1 MDEKLIELEVVKGG
15 KRVDKYIALK
25 VPDLSRSQVQRL
37 IEEGL
42 VKVNGQV
49 AKPSYRVEVGD
60 LVVIR
65 VPPPKP
71 LEIRP
76 QPIPLDI
83 VYEDEDIVVVNKP
96 AGMVVHPGPG
106 HRKGTLV
113 GALLAR
119 YPDLAGV
126 GQKLRPGIVHRL
138 DKGSSGLLV
147 VARNEEALRNL
158 QGQFKRRQVEKTYL
172 VLIEGRLEPR
182 QGVIEAPIG
191 RDPKHR
197 KRMAVVKDGKPA
209 RTDYKVLEYLDQHT
223 LVEVKPVTGRTH
235 QVRVHFAAIDHPL
248 VGDPV
253 YGFRKQRLGLKRQF
267 LHAWKIGF
275 ALPST
280 GEQVEFTAELAGD
293 LQDVLESLREVEP

>member
-1 MDEKLIELEVVKGG
+1 MEDVIRLEVEEIGE
-15 KRVDKYIALK
+15 RVDKYIALK
-25 VPDLSRSQVQRL
+25 VPELSRSQVQRL

-42 VKVNGQV
+42 VIVDGKVP
-49 AKPSYRVEVGD
+49 KPSHQVEIGEEI
-60 LVVIR
+60 LVH

-76 QPIPLDI
+76 QTIPLDV

-96 AGMVVHPGPG
+96 AGMVVHPGSG
-106 HRKGTLV
+106 HRTGTLA

-119 YPDLAGV
+119 YPNLAGV

-147 VARNEEALRNL
+147 VARNEKALRNL
-158 QGQFKRRQVEKTYL
+158 QGQFKRREVEKTYL
-172 VLIEGRLEPR
+172 ILVEGRLEPER
-182 QGVIEAPIG
+182 GAIEAPIG
-191 RDPKHR
+191 RHAKHR

-209 RTDYKVLEYLDQHT
+209 RTEYKVLEYFDQHT
-223 LVEVKPVTGRTH
+223 LAEVKPVTGRTH
-235 QVRVHFAAIDHPL
+235 QVRVHFAAIGHPL

-253 YGFRKQRLGLKRQF
+253 YGFRKQRLGLERQF
-267 LHAWKIGF
+267 LHAYKLSF

-280 GEQVEFTAELAGD
+280 GERVEFTAELAED
-293 LQDVLESLREVEP
+293 LQEVLESLREVES